1 MSDDANDGRADDRT
15 VLLAERLVGLVG
27 SLAEDAD
34 SSRLADR
41 LTADCTDLLDVDG
54 VGVLLSDPDGAI
66 AASSEQ
72 VTRLLASANRHGT
85 ATWSPDDLRGHGFAD
100 VHSLPLRHAV
110 HTVGVLHLLL
120 ADRPRLTPSEL
131 AVAEA
136 LAGAAAITV
145 VHRRRLAVA
154 LTRAEQ
160 LQGALD
166 SRIVVEQATGVLSE
180 YAGIGMGAAFD
191 ALRHYARSGRLKLS
205 DVADQVV
212 TRRLAP
218 GEVVQRRQS

>member
-1 MSDDANDGRADDRT
+1 MNDDVNDGRADDRA
-15 VLLAERLVGLVG
+15 VLLAERLLGLVG
-27 SLAEDAD
+27 SLAEEVD
-34 SSRLADR
+34 SSRLAAR
-41 LTADCTDLLDVDG
+41 LAGACSDLLDVDG
-54 VGVLLSDPDGAI
+54 VGVLLADPDSAV

-72 VTRLLASANRHGT
+72 VRRLLASTNGDSPA
-85 ATWSPDDLRGHGFAD
+85 WSPDDLRGQGF
-100 VHSLPLRHAV
+100 SAV
-110 HTVGVLHLLL
+110 HTLPVRHQVDMVGSLHLLL
-120 ADRPRLTPSEL
+120 GDRPSLGASDL
-131 AVAEA
+131 AIAEA
-136 LAGAAAITV
+136 LAGAAAIAV
-145 VHRRRLAVA
+145 VHQLRLSGA